1 MSDKVKI
8 FAFCLAVFSL
18 TAIAF
23 MGLGGL
29 IGYQRGAA
37 NCRTKVVTDT
47 IVKTDTV
54 TLVEARVDTMIRYVD
69 RLKPIAVHD
78 TIVKGDTIYAYLPYE
93 YRLYE
98 IPDTVKVWY
107 SGVEPCVDSV
117 KVYNHTTTITNTIV
131 NTEYKMPRLTADLGA
146 GALYHENKVNPYL
159 LGEVRYNRPKATFSA
174 FGAINHE
181 GRWGVGGNVTYRLN
195 IIK

>member
-29 IGYQRGAA
+29 IGYRSGAA
-37 NCRTKVVTDT
+37 NCKTKVVTDT
-47 IVKTDTV
+47 IVKTNTV
-54 TLVEARVDTMIRYVD
+54 TIVEYVHDTLIRYVD
-69 RLKPIAVHD
+69 RLIPIAVHD
-78 TIVKGDTIYAYLPYE
+78 TIMKGDTIYAYLPYE
-93 YRLYE
+93 YRHYSV
-98 IPDTVKVWY
+98 PDTLDVWY
-107 SGVEPCVDSV
+107 SGIEPCIDSA

-146 GALYHENKVNPYL
+146 GALYSGNKVNPYL
-159 LGEVRYNRPKATFSA
+159 VGEVRYNRPKATFSA

>member
-8 FAFCLAVFSL
+8 FAFCIAVFSL
-18 TAIAF
+18 TAVAF
-23 MGLGGL
+23 MGFGGL
-29 IGYQRGAA
+29 IGYQRGVAKCKT
-37 NCRTKVVTDT
+37 NVVTDT

-54 TLVEARVDTMIRYVD
+54 TLVEPRVDTLIRIVD
-69 RLKPIAVHD
+69 RLHPVAVHD
-78 TIVKGDTIYAYLPYE
+78 TIVRGDTIYAYLPYE

-107 SGVEPCVDSV
+107 SGIESCVDSV

-131 NTEYKMPRLTADLGA
+131 NTEYKMPRLTADIGA
-146 GALYHENKVNPYL
+146 GALYSGNNVNPYL
-159 LGEVRYNRPKATFSA
+159 VGEVRYNTKKTTWGA

-181 GRWGVGGNVTYRLN
+181 GRWCAGGNVTYRFN
-195 IIK
+195 ILK